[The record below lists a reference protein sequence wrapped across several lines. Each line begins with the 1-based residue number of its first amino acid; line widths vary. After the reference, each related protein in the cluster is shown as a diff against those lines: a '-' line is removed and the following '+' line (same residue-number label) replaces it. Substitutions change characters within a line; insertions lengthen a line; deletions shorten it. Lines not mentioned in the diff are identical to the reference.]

1 MIAPRHLEGS
11 DQLRERFQSAQ
22 PFEHVC
28 IDGFFE
34 PEIARSLLADF
45 PAFAEEAAADEF
57 GRVGRKAV
65 NTALAK
71 ISPTYASA
79 ARYLASAPFLDAMSA
94 ITGIEKLKADPSQY
108 GGGTH
113 ENLDGHDL
121 DPHVDFNYDGATG
134 RHRRLNLLV
143 YLNPVWEDDW
153 GGLIELHSD
162 PWTPERNAIRA
173 FAPIFNRAVIFAT
186 SEHSWHGFNP
196 IRLPA
201 DAPTRSRK
209 SLSIYLYTDQRPEH
223 EIAPEH
229 GTFYVPRPL
238 PREIAPGR
246 TLNAADMAA
255 ITDRLTR
262 WAHWLRFH
270 HQRELEL
277 SGHLEAAKRR
287 GGNHGVRHHA
297 RALAREVGAVCLALW
312 LAFTRRIR
320 RRDRNE
326 PVND

>member
-1 MIAPRHLEGS
+1 VIDPRHLDGS
-11 DQLRERFQSAQ
+11 DQLRERFCSAR

-28 IDGFFE
+28 IDGFFDR
-34 PEIARSLLADF
+34 EIAETLLADF
-45 PAFAEEAAADEF
+45 PAFADEAAADEF

-65 NTALAK
+65 NTALAE
-71 ISPTYASA
+71 ISPAYARLS
-79 ARYLASAPFLDAMSA
+79 RYLTAEPFLDAMSA
-94 ITGIEKLKADPSQY
+94 ITGIEKLKADPEQY

-113 ENLDGHDL
+113 ENLDGHEL
-121 DPHVDFNYDGATG
+121 DPHVDFNYDRATG

-143 YLNPVWEDDW
+143 YLNPVWEEAW

-162 PWTPERNAIRA
+162 PWTPEQNHVRA

-186 SEHSWHGFNP
+186 SERSWHGFSA

-201 DAPTRSRK
+201 GAPTRSRK
-209 SLSIYLYTDQRPEH
+209 SLSVYLYTDERPNH

-238 PREIAPGR
+238 PAEIAPGR
-246 TLNAADMAA
+246 TLDKADMDA

-270 HQRELEL
+270 QNRELEL

-287 GGNHGVRHHA
+287 GGNHGVRHHV
-297 RALAREVGAVCLALW
+297 RALIRELGAVCVALW
-312 LAFTRRIR
+312 LAFSRRVL
-320 RRDRNE
+320 RRDRAQG
-326 PVND
+326 VDD